1 MQQLNGKFNT
11 RKQAMKP
18 ERAAYPK
25 TLTVLLVTGLLG
37 TLIVTAAESTGD
49 APARERPARADRP
62 AGGGAGGP
70 GGAGFRGAM
79 LTEQQREVMR
89 ESMQTHAADLRKLSE
104 KMRAAEKEL
113 MQAIMAE
120 KQDEKGIR
128 EKAEAVAKIQVEE
141 TMLRA
146 KMFAPI
152 VPTLTQEQR
161 EQFENSPMILRMMG
175 GMGMGGM
182 GMGGGARGGGGA
194 GGDRPPRGQRPGQ

>member
-1 MQQLNGKFNT
+1 M
-11 RKQAMKP
+11 
-18 ERAAYPK
+18 
-25 TLTVLLVTGLLG
+25 
-37 TLIVTAAESTGD
+37 VTAAESTGNT
-49 APARERPARADRP
+49 PAQERPARADRP
-62 AGGGAGGP
+62 AGGGGA

-79 LTEQQREVMR
+79 LTDQQREVMR
-89 ESMQTHAADLRKLSE
+89 ESMQTHMADLRRLNE

-120 KQDEKGIR
+120 KQDEKVIR

-152 VPTLTQEQR
+152 VPTLTAEQR
-161 EQFENSPMILRMMG
+161 EQFENSPMMLRMMG
-175 GMGMGGM
+175 GMGGM
-182 GMGGGARGGGGA
+182 GMGGGARGGGGGGP

>member
-1 MQQLNGKFNT
+1 
-11 RKQAMKP
+11 MKP
-18 ERAAYPK
+18 ERTAFPK
-25 TLTVLLVTGLLG
+25 TLSVLLVTGLLG

-62 AGGGAGGP
+62 AGGAGGAP
-70 GGAGFRGAM
+70 FRGAM
-79 LTEQQREVMR
+79 LTDQQREVMR
-89 ESMQTHAADLRKLSE
+89 ESMQTHAPELRKLTE

-120 KQDEKGIR
+120 KQDEKVIR

-146 KMFAPI
+146 KMFAPV

-161 EQFENSPMILRMMG
+161 EQFENSPLALRMMG
-175 GMGMGGM
+175 GGFGGGM
-182 GMGGGARGGGGA
+182 RGGGGA
-194 GGDRPPRGQRPGQ
+194 GGDRPPRGQRPAQ

>member
-1 MQQLNGKFNT
+1 
-11 RKQAMKP
+11 MKR
-18 ERAAYPK
+18 EQRAK
-25 TLTVLLVTGLLG
+25 TLSVLLVTGLLG
-37 TLIVTAAESTGD
+37 TLMVTAAESTGN
-49 APARERPARADRP
+49 APAQERPARADRP
-62 AGGGAGGP
+62 AGGAGGA

-79 LTEQQREVMR
+79 LTDQQREVMR
-89 ESMQTHAADLRKLSE
+89 ESMQTHMADLRRLNE

-120 KQDEKGIR
+120 KQDEKVIR

-152 VPTLTQEQR
+152 VPTLTAEQR
-161 EQFENSPMILRMMG
+161 EQFENSPMMLRMMG
-175 GMGMGGM
+175 GMGGM
-182 GMGGGARGGGGA
+182 GMGGGGARGGGGGGP